1 MCGVEVSNF
10 GIEVHHFN
18 ISNIPKKK
26 HKLELSQFNRNHYG
40 YGTTDVVTIDVRIE
54 GVCWRARAL
63 VGEW

>member
-1 MCGVEVSNF
+1 MCGVEVPNF

-18 ISNIPKKK
+18 ISNIPRKA
-26 HKLELSQFNRNHYG
+26 HQLEHSQFNRNHYG
-40 YGTTDVVTIDVRIE
+40 TIDIVTIDVRIE